1 MAKTMRAAVVREFGK
16 PLTIEEVPVPEPRGG
31 EILVKVH
38 KDQKSNLSKGSP
50 YEFRNIYHHQS
61 GHRRTD

>member
-31 EILVKVH
+31 AAVAVNAR
-38 KDQKSNLSKGSP
+38 S
-50 YEFRNIYHHQS
+50 
-61 GHRRTD
+61 TDPAA